1 MYYIENARVVLED
14 GIIWD
19 GAIVTDGPVI
29 TAVGERSEIQIP
41 ENAERMDAQGRYV
54 GPGFVDIHVH
64 GGGGYHFY
72 ENPEGAAEHF
82 LSGGETTILPTLY
95 YDLSRDEFAAA
106 IDTVRAA
113 MENGKAAKAI
123 AGFYMEGPYM
133 NPKYGARPEMN
144 KWKGEI
150 RREDYSVIVDRAGK
164 YAKVWAVAPERE
176 GLEPFMEYAK
186 SVNPDVVFAVGHSE
200 ATPAQIK
207 KLKKYGIRLQTHCM
221 DATGRVPTWEGTRP
235 VGPDEACMLDPDM
248 YAEMICD
255 SMGIHVCSE
264 LQRQIVRTKGLDR
277 VILITD
283 SFVSEEESPENL
295 RHVKDLVFDPL
306 GRLNGS
312 RLTLNMACRNLM
324 HHTNCGIAQAFRL
337 ASSNPAKAVGL
348 YDEVGS
354 IEPGKKANLVFTDD
368 MFNVD
373 RVMLEG
379 RLWK

>member
-1 MYYIENARVVLED
+1 MYFIENAKLVLED

-19 GAIVTDGPVI
+19 GAIVTDGAVI
-29 TAVGERSEIQIP
+29 AAAGERSDTAVP
-41 ENAERMDAQGRYV
+41 ENAEHIDAGGRYV

-64 GGGGYHFY
+64 GGNGCLFS

-82 LSGGETTILPTLY
+82 LSGGETTILATLY
-95 YDLSRDEFAAA
+95 YDLAKDEFAEA
-106 IDTVRAA
+106 IDTVKAA
-113 MENGKAAKAI
+113 MRKGPAGKAI

-144 KWKGEI
+144 RWKGEI
-150 RREDYSVIVDRAGK
+150 LPEDYSVIVERAGK
-164 YAKVWAVAPERE
+164 LAKVWAIAPERE
-176 GLEPFMEYAK
+176 GLEPFMEYARE
-186 SVNPDVVFAVGHSE
+186 VNPDVVFAVGHSE
-200 ATPAQIK
+200 ASPAQIK

-255 SMGIHVCSE
+255 SMAVHVCPE
-264 LQRQIVRTKGLDR
+264 LQRQIIRTKGLDK

-283 SFVSEEESPENL
+283 SFVSEEESPEGL
-295 RHVKDLVFDPL
+295 RNVKDLVFDSL

-312 RLTLNMACRNLM
+312 RLTLSTACRNLM
-324 HHTNCGIAQAFRL
+324 HHTDCGIAQAFRL
-337 ASSNPAKAVGL
+337 ASANPAKAIGM
-348 YDEVGS
+348 YGEVGS
-354 IEPGKKANLVFTDD
+354 IEPGKKANLVFVDD

-379 RLWK
+379 EFWK